1 MPRNCGSR
9 LLVPELKK
17 EVKKLHP
24 DKAVSKLNRPALLDL
39 YEVKKK
45 KKDKTKTISQID
57 IDIKNERDK
66 IKDLDEQIKAL
77 KKEKRRKRY
86 TSKSGEYIDPKKYI
100 VDRDGD
106 FHHRF

>member
-9 LLVPELKK
+9 LTVPELRK

-45 KKDKTKTISQID
+45 KKERSSIDTDIESQ
-57 IDIKNERDK
+57 KNK

-77 KKEKRRKRY
+77 KDDKREKRIKKY
-86 TSKSGEYIDPKKYI
+86 TDKNGHYYDPKKYT
-100 VDRDGD
+100 VDKNGR
-106 FHHRF
+106 FHNRF

>member
-9 LLVPELKK
+9 LTVPELKK

-24 DKAVSKLNRPALLDL
+24 NMAVSKLNRPALLDL

-45 KKDKTKTISQID
+45 KKERSIDKD
-57 IDIKNERDK
+57 IENEKNK

-86 TSKSGEYIDPKKYI
+86 TSKSGEYIDPKKYT

>member
-9 LLVPELKK
+9 LTVPELKK

-24 DKAVSKLNRPALLDL
+24 NMAVSKLNRPALLDL
-39 YEVKKK
+39 YEAKKK
-45 KKDKTKTISQID
+45 KKELSQID
-57 IDIKNERDK
+57 IDIKNEKDK

-77 KKEKRRKRY
+77 KDEKKEKRRKRY
-86 TSKSGEYIDPKKYI
+86 TSKSGEYIDPKKYT
-100 VDRDGD
+100 VDRDGH